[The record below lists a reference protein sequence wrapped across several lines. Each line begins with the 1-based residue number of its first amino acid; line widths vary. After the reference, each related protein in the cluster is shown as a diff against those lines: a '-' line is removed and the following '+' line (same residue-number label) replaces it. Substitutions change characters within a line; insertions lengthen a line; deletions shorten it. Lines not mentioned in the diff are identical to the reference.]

1 MMNQMQFFPNPQ
13 MDCNFFAPPAN
24 TFGNNYWMIGY
35 DVSNNNFQ
43 NNQFQMNNNKINIL
57 FKSNNGKNFIILFD
71 YGRTVEDLILTFFK
85 RINQEYLFQQGGIH
99 FIYNT
104 QHIDY
109 HLKIKVEQYFKYN
122 TKPIIMV
129 LDVNNLIGA
138 ANY

>member
-1 MMNQMQFFPNPQ
+1 
-13 MDCNFFAPPAN
+13 
-24 TFGNNYWMIGY
+24 
-35 DVSNNNFQ
+35 
-43 NNQFQMNNNKINIL
+43 MNNNKINIL
-57 FKSNNGKNFIILFD
+57 FKSNNGKNFMKLFD

-85 RINQEYLFQQGGIH
+85 RINQDYLFHKGGIF

-109 HLKIKVEQYFKYN
+109 HLKTKVEQYFMSN

-129 LDVNNLIGA
+129 LDINNLIGA